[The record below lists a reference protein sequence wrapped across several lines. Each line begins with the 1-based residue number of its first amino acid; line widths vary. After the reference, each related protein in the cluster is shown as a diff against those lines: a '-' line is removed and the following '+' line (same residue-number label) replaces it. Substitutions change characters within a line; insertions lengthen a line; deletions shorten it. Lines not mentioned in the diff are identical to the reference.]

1 MANANETNGQAA
13 RLPVEMAVA
22 HLIHEARF
30 AVFRMMMIEIEIFA
44 ERPQI

>member
-1 MANANETNGQAA
+1 MPTKQMSQAA
-13 RLPVEMAVA
+13 RLLAEMAVA
-22 HLIHEARF
+22 YISIQEARF